1 MTLDDARPPTLYYQI
16 PIQHI
21 HLLERSRDD
30 KPGCQEGALCYRL
43 GPRRVVRTRIMGIIV
58 LSRTQDAASASS
70 GDVREIQA
78 PDASSFWLDDG
89 TGVIE
94 VLVRNE
100 LQATVK
106 VC

>member
-1 MTLDDARPPTLYYQI
+1 MTLEDDRPPTLYHQI

-21 HLLERSRDD
+21 HLLERIRDD
-30 KPGCQEGALCYRL
+30 RPGCQEGPLCYRL
-43 GPRRVVRTRIMGIIV
+43 GPRRVDRTRTMGIIV
-58 LSRTQDAASASS
+58 LAGTQEAASASS
-70 GDVREIQA
+70 GDVREPQA

-106 VC
+106 V